1 MGRLAG
7 RAKNRDAPSTAGVIE
22 KLKSRKVALDAA
34 HDWLRGA
41 EQLKLLKASKRASS
55 RRAGA
60 AHDPRCERGGI
71 RGGAGR
77 GWTGGPYCHICAGT
91 GLTPATSAPG
101 LGLAPATSAPVLG
114 SPLPHLRRGLGGGG
128 LDRRRGSGRSTIAR
142 MDVAARHVGDV
153 GGSAAS

>member
-1 MGRLAG
+1 M
-7 RAKNRDAPSTAGVIE
+7 IE

-71 RGGAGR
+71 RGGAGVDR
-77 GWTGGPYCHICAGT
+77 RPVLSHLRRDWAHPTHICAGT
-91 GLTPATSAPG
+91 GLAPPTSAPG
-101 LGLAPATSAPVLG
+101 LG
-114 SPLPHLRRGLGGGG
+114 SPRPHLRR
-128 LDRRRGSGRSTIAR
+128 DW
-142 MDVAARHVGDV
+142 AAVVVTGDV
-153 GGSAAS
+153 DRDGRRSHEWMLRHGTLAMLAT

>member
-60 AHDPRCERGGI
+60 AHVPRCERGGI
-71 RGGAGR
+71 RGGALVDR
-77 GWTGGPYCHICAGT
+77 RPVLPHLRRDWARPAHICAGT
-91 GLTPATSAPG
+91 GLT
-101 LGLAPATSAPVLG
+101 
-114 SPLPHLRRGLGGGG
+114 GGV
-128 LDRRRGSGRSTIAR
+128 S
-142 MDVAARHVGDV
+142 
-153 GGSAAS
+153 GSAAQGISDGGG